1 MIHILWKSTSEDV
14 VENAN
19 GNQRNN
25 TLMIMSHQYLTFR
38 VIPLRVGID
47 DTLLGFCA
55 VVMSGFTCLFTFP
68 QGIQAPSSKN
78 V

>member
-1 MIHILWKSTSEDV
+1 MHTLLKSTSEDV
-14 VENAN
+14 AENVN
-19 GNQRNN
+19 GNQRND

-38 VIPLRVGID
+38 VIPLHIGID